1 MKLCLAIRMRLTEEF
16 MARAMKSTTSGR
28 LLPQCSCHFC
38 GSAVR
43 LPVADRLGS
52 DHELDTDLRR
62 KGGLTGNLLPDGHS
76 I

>member
-1 MKLCLAIRMRLTEEF
+1 MKVCLAMRMRLTEEF
-16 MARAMKSTTSGR
+16 MEKAMQSTTSGR

-38 GSAVR
+38 GPAVR
-43 LPVADRLGS
+43 IPVADVLGS

-62 KGGLTGNLLPDGHS
+62 KGGLTRNLLPDGHS

>member
-1 MKLCLAIRMRLTEEF
+1 MKVYLAIRMRLTEEF
-16 MARAMKSTTSGR
+16 MERAMKSTTSGR
-28 LLPQCSCHFC
+28 LLPQCSCHFF

-43 LPVADRLGS
+43 LLLA
-52 DHELDTDLRR
+52 DLRR